1 MRCACLLSA
10 ANLSLITTCTA
21 TITSL
26 FPPPQTE
33 LAFKKLG
40 VEPIVMSAGELE
52 SETAGQ
58 PGRLIR
64 ERYRKAAELSK
75 TRGKLSCLVINDLDA
90 GIGRFGN
97 TQVRPAETCAGHS
110 GATPYA
116 GCRAGVGAGMCSLCV
131 M

>member
-1 MRCACLLSA
+1 LL
-10 ANLSLITTCTA
+10 
-21 TITSL
+21 
-26 FPPPQTE
+26 QTE

-40 VEPIVMSAGELE
+40 VEPVVMSAGELE

-97 TQVRPAETCAGHS
+97 TQV
-110 GATPYA
+110 GAMVVS
-116 GCRAGVGAGMCSLCV
+116 RAGQVCFLCLNATWRVLVQRGCCKGCDDACSRHAANVTLPDSC
-131 M
+131 MSG

>member
-1 MRCACLLSA
+1 
-10 ANLSLITTCTA
+10 
-21 TITSL
+21 
-26 FPPPQTE
+26 
-33 LAFKKLG
+33 
-40 VEPIVMSAGELE
+40 MSAGELE

-97 TQVRPAETCAGHS
+97 TQVRL
-110 GATPYA
+110 
-116 GCRAGVGAGMCSLCV
+116 GCRV
-131 M
+131 